1 MEYILHLAIMIII
14 YLILAYAVNL
24 LVGYSGLLTL
34 SAAVF
39 YGIGAY
45 ATTLLMIKFSI
56 GFIFAILLSVVISG
70 VIALLVSFPALR
82 FRGDHFVLVTL
93 GLQIIF
99 FTIIYNWVSLTN
111 GPYGI
116 SGIPNPDIFG
126 VKITSLYEYLM
137 LFSAILMVVI
147 LTLFK
152 LYSSPFG
159 LTLKSLRD
167 NEIAAESFGKS
178 AFKYFSLAFT
188 ISGAISAIAGGLYAT
203 YITYIDP
210 TSFTL
215 DESIFI
221 LLILLV
227 GGSGNKIGAFLGTV
241 FMVLLPEALR
251 FVGLPDSVAA
261 NMRQIIY
268 GVILIVL
275 MYFRPQGILGDFK
288 LR

>member
-1 MEYILHLAIMIII
+1 MEYILHLLIMIII
-14 YLILAYAVNL
+14 YLVLAYSVNL

-45 ATTLLMIKFSI
+45 TTTLLMIKFNLS
-56 GFIFAILLSVVISG
+56 FIPAILLSIVISG
-70 VIALLVSFPALR
+70 FIAFLVSFPALR

-93 GLQIIF
+93 GLQVIF
-99 FTIIYNWVSLTN
+99 FTVIYNWVSLTN

-116 SGIPNPDIFG
+116 SGIPSPNVFG
-126 VKITSLYEYLM
+126 FKITSLYGYLA
-137 LFSAILMVVI
+137 LFSVI
-147 LTLFK
+147 LIMVILVLFK

-159 LTLKSLRD
+159 LALKSLRD
-167 NEIAAESFGKS
+167 NEVAAESFGKS

-188 ISGAISAIAGGLYAT
+188 ISGATSAIAGGFYAI

-227 GGSGNKIGAFLGTV
+227 GGSGNKIGAFLGTI
-241 FMVLLPEALR
+241 FMVLLPEVLR
-251 FVGLPDSVAA
+251 FIGLPDSIAA

-268 GVILIVL
+268 GIILIVL

-288 LR
+288 LK

>member
-1 MEYILHLAIMIII
+1 MEYIIHLLIMINI

-45 ATTLLMIKFSI
+45 STTLFMIKLGVSFIPAIFLSI
-56 GFIFAILLSVVISG
+56 IVSG
-70 VIALLVSFPALR
+70 VIAFFVSFPALR

-99 FTIIYNWVSLTN
+99 FTVIYNWVSLTN

-116 SGIPNPDIFG
+116 SGIPNPDVFG
-126 VKITSLYEYLM
+126 IQITSLYGYLV
-137 LFSAILMVVI
+137 LFSAILAIVMFI
-147 LTLFK
+147 LFR

-159 LTLKSLRD
+159 LALKSLRD
-167 NEIAAESFGKS
+167 NEIAAESLGKNT
-178 AFKYFSLAFT
+178 FKYFAFAFA
-188 ISGAISAIAGGLYAT
+188 ISGAISAIAGSFYAT

-251 FVGLPDSVAA
+251 FVGLPDNIAA

-268 GVILIVL
+268 GLILIIL

-288 LR
+288 LK